1 MSLRE
6 EFTDSIILS
15 KFQLCRRSQE
25 LERPRYTDEKVV
37 RRLSF
42 KCGAC
47 EARLS
52 KRTGT
57 NSGSTK
63 VCERLLERSEV
74 RAGHFFFNAETGMG
88 AGEAA
93 QPYACKCMML
103 FNSSVLYN
111 AYFGSRCTST
121 AAIAEP

>member
-6 EFTDSIILS
+6 EPAGSMILS
-15 KFQLCRRSQE
+15 KFSLCRRSQG
-25 LERPRYTDEKVV
+25 LERPRYIDEKVV
-37 RRLSF
+37 R
-42 KCGAC
+42 AC
-47 EARLS
+47 EACLS
-52 KRTGT
+52 KRTGRT
-57 NSGSTK
+57 VVRRK
-63 VCERLLERSEV
+63 CERLLERSEV

-103 FNSSVLYN
+103 IIHCCILY

>member
-1 MSLRE
+1 M
-6 EFTDSIILS
+6 
-15 KFQLCRRSQE
+15 
-25 LERPRYTDEKVV
+25 V

-42 KCGAC
+42 LLLVRSMSV
-47 EARLS
+47 E
-52 KRTGT
+52 TDWT

-63 VCERLLERSEV
+63 MRKTPEEERSE

-93 QPYACKCMML
+93 QPYACKCMVL
-103 FNSSVLYN
+103 FNSSVLYD